1 MTNLKLNVFSITDFE
16 CLLKGLIKI
25 ASGTAIVV
33 NNKGIKIAA
42 NNEGK
47 IRAFIN
53 SDSIRLDSDDDND
66 SVELCFENLANLL
79 KTIAFIKDI
88 GEQNETAE
96 FVCDGLFLKY
106 SEKGSIKLKL
116 DKRERVEQYLT
127 NPIKSELTNLFTF
140 DLSQIKIK
148 KILTYSQ
155 FNPNYEVKLYF
166 YIKDKTLMCD
176 IDDRKEMAGRLT
188 SVSIPITKEFKGVLD
203 KPFVVDLEDLQK
215 LNVFDQPQIKCVLTD
230 KCLKVLTE
238 NNTDKT
244 KSAMM
249 AIVRILKD

>member
-1 MTNLKLNVFSITDFE
+1 MANLKLKVFSITDFE
-16 CLLKGLIKI
+16 CLLRGLIKI
-25 ASGTAIVV
+25 ATGTAITV

-53 SDSIRLDSDDDND
+53 SDSVRLESDDDND

-88 GEQNETAE
+88 GEQQEEAE
-96 FVCDGLFLKY
+96 FTFDGLFIKY
-106 SEKGSIKLKL
+106 AGKGSIKLKL
-116 DKRERVEQYLT
+116 DKRERIEQYLT
-127 NPIKSELTNLFTF
+127 NPIKSELKNLFTF
-140 DLSQIKIK
+140 DLTQESIK
-148 KILTYSQ
+148 KLLTYSQ
-155 FNPNYEVKLYF
+155 LNPNYEVKLYF
-166 YIKDKTLMCD
+166 YIKDNTLMCD
-176 IDDRKEMAGRLT
+176 IDDRKEMAGRLS
-188 SVSIPITKEFKGVLD
+188 SVSIPITKEFKGILD

-215 LNVFDQPQIKCVLTD
+215 LNVFDQYKIKWVLTD

-238 NNTDKT
+238 NNTEKT
-244 KSAMM
+244 QSSMM